1 MYVFERS
8 AELLCIVSSQ
18 GTMADKTVSC
28 QETEKKNAG
37 NSKVATDLMHEGFE
51 SYSIGKVRLNN

>member
-37 NSKVATDLMHEGFE
+37 NSKVATDLHEGFE